1 VHINFLILLFRTVK
15 VGRDLIDLNTV
26 VGKPHGLFKLSQN
39 ESGKKSKVLKI
50 EPVSY
55 VTEMKKELLKDATS
69 GENNQKI
76 WDDGTA
82 QQLKKE
88 DIEDLRDRGLT
99 GSEIVSHVKKIYY
112 LFIVIVNKLFYL
124 SLQLVENSK
133 TFQIKTEFSQE
144 KYLNKKEQK
153 YGEWVEILRP
163 SIRLLAKFFH
173 QEEPTKVM

>member
-1 VHINFLILLFRTVK
+1 

-55 VTEMKKELLKDATS
+55 VTEMKKELLKDAMS

-88 DIEDLRDRGLT
+88 DIEDLRERGLT
-99 GSEIVSHVKKIYY
+99 GSEIVSQVKKKIYS
-112 LFIVIVNKLFYL
+112 FFYF
-124 SLQLVENSK
+124 NYK
-133 TFQIKTEFSQE
+133 
-144 KYLNKKEQK
+144 
-153 YGEWVEILRP
+153 
-163 SIRLLAKFFH
+163 
-173 QEEPTKVM
+173 